1 MSRFFG
7 AGESEA
13 LLSNEALRSPSA
25 ASPTK
30 LISIHNTYIDIR
42 IDIDID
48 MDIDMG
54 IDMNI
59 QSKLHMNIQSKLSI

>member
-42 IDIDID
+42 IDIYNRYRYGYRYGYRYEYSIK
-48 MDIDMG
+48 
-54 IDMNI
+54 NI
-59 QSKLHMNIQSKLSI
+59 